1 MATTKVNSEF
11 IAVNAISGTIIADGA
26 ITSTH
31 LAANSV
37 DTAELVTGS
46 IDTIHIA
53 ANQVTSAKIVSDAV
67 LTRHIA
73 DDQVTQA
80 LIAVNSVGIS
90 ELAVTEGSDGQ
101 VLTTNGSGTLS
112 FATVSGTTINN
123 NADNR
128 VITGSGTANTLEGES
143 TLTFG
148 GGKLGIGTASAV
160 KTLDIAGSAP
170 YLRITDTRQATWS
183 AGDEFGGIEWYTE
196 DTSANG
202 PLVGASI
209 YTENSQSSATP
220 DQELI
225 FATAPHNDAS
235 GPSERLR
242 ISSDGNIDAGSSNT
256 TSIRIPNGTTAQR
269 PTGANGML
277 RYNST
282 LGGIE
287 EYRASAWHTL
297 SDLFSGSGGTE
308 TTSGIY
314 TYHAFT
320 SSGAITFN
328 AAGTIDILVVGG
340 GGGGGDNSNI
350 RAAGAGAGGLI
361 YISGYS
367 VAGVQYTVGIGAGGA
382 EGASGT
388 NTTFSGNGVT
398 LTALGGGMGGY
409 NDSTDNGAD
418 GGSGGGQWYPGYS
431 GASGTQ
437 PTNTSDGTT
446 TYNST
451 GFGNDGGTS
460 GGSHPY
466 GSGGGGAGAAGG
478 NFNATGGPVGGAG
491 KDMSSIFGTTYGES
505 GWFAGGGGSGSY
517 PGVQDNKFD
526 GGQGGGG
533 RGWNNGTESEQNG
546 TANTGGGGGA
556 GGSGGSG
563 IVIVRYQT

>member
-1 MATTKVNSEF
+1 MTTKIKAGVIGDN
-11 IAVNAISGTIIADGA
+11 VVG
-26 ITSTH
+26 ITQ
-31 LAANSV
+31 LN
-37 DTAELVTGS
+37 
-46 IDTIHIA
+46 
-53 ANQVTSAKIVSDAV
+53 VSD
-67 LTRHIA
+67 
-73 DDQVTQA
+73 
-80 LIAVNSVGIS
+80 
-90 ELAVTEGSDGQ
+90 GSDGQ

-112 FATVSGTTINN
+112 FSTVSGTTINN

-148 GGKLGIGTASAV
+148 GGKLGIGIASAV

-170 YLRITDTRQATWS
+170 YIRITDTRQATWS
-183 AGDEFGGIEWYTE
+183 AGDAFGGIEWYTE

-209 YTENSQSSATP
+209 YTENSQSSALP

-225 FATAPHNDAS
+225 FATAPHDDAS
-235 GPSERLR
+235 GPLERLR
-242 ISSDGNIDAGSSNT
+242 ISSDGNIDAGSNNT
-256 TSIRIPNGTTAQR
+256 TSIRLPNGTTAQR

-282 LGGIE
+282 IGGVE
-287 EYRASAWHTL
+287 EYRDSAWHTI

-328 AAGTIDILVVGG
+328 SAGQVDLLVVGG
-340 GGGGGDNSNI
+340 GGGGGDNSSI
-350 RAAGAGAGGLI
+350 RAAGGGAGGLI
-361 YISGYS
+361 YISGYN

-382 EGASGT
+382 EGASGS

-418 GGSGGGQWYPGYS
+418 GGSGGGNWYPGYA

-460 GGSHPY
+460 GATHPY

-505 GWFAGGGGSGSY
+505 GWFAGGGGAASY
-517 PGVQDNKFD
+517 PPQGDVKDD
-526 GGQGGGG
+526 GGQGGGV
-533 RGWNNGTESEQNG
+533 RGWNNGTESEQN
-546 TANTGGGGGA
+546 
-556 GGSGGSG
+556 
-563 IVIVRYQT
+563 

>member
-1 MATTKVNSEF
+1 MALTKIPAS
-11 IAVNAISGTIIADGA
+11 
-26 ITSTH
+26 
-31 LAANSV
+31 L
-37 DTAELVTGS
+37 
-46 IDTIHIA
+46 IDTSSGI
-53 ANQVTSAKIVSDAV
+53 NG
-67 LTRHIA
+67 
-73 DDQVTQA
+73 
-80 LIAVNSVGIS
+80 LIYPS
-90 ELAVTEGSDGQ
+90 SDGTNNQ
-101 VLTTNGSGTLS
+101 VLTTDGSGTLS
-112 FATVSGTTINN
+112 FSTVSGTTINN

-128 VITGSGTANTLEGES
+128 IITGSGTANTLEGEAS
-143 TLTFG
+143 LTYDGNILTADYDLAGFG
-148 GGKLGIGTASAV
+148 TNIVSKNTNNSSIYSRGSGISFQV
-160 KTLDIAGSAP
+160 SNGSATKDAAIIKGGRESTTSGG
-170 YLRITDTRQATWS
+170 YLYFETAD
-183 AGDEFGGIEWYTE
+183 
-196 DTSANG
+196 
-202 PLVGASI
+202 
-209 YTENSQSSATP
+209 SSWNA
-220 DQELI
+220 
-225 FATAPHNDAS
+225 
-235 GPSERLR
+235 PSERLR
-242 ISSDGNIDAGSSNT
+242 ISSDGNIDAGSNNT
-256 TSIRIPNGTTAQR
+256 TSIRLPNGTTAQR

-282 LGGIE
+282 TGGIE
-287 EYRASAWHTL
+287 EYRANAWHTL
-297 SDLFSGSGGTE
+297 SDIFSGSGGTE

-320 SSGAITFN
+320 SSGSITFN
-328 AAGTIDILVVGG
+328 ATGTIDILVVAG
-340 GGGGGDNSNI
+340 GGGGGDNANI
-350 RAAGAGAGGLI
+350 RGAGGGAGGLI

-367 VAGVQYTVGIGAGGA
+367 VAGASYTVGIGSGGA
-382 EGASGT
+382 EAASGT
-388 NTTFSGNGVT
+388 NSTFSGNGKT
-398 LTALGGGMGGY
+398 LTALGGGSGGY

-460 GGSHPY
+460 GNSHPY

-505 GWFAGGGGSGSY
+505 GWFAGGGGAGSY
-517 PGVQDNKFD
+517 PGVQDVKYD

-563 IVIVRYQT
+563 IVIVRYVT